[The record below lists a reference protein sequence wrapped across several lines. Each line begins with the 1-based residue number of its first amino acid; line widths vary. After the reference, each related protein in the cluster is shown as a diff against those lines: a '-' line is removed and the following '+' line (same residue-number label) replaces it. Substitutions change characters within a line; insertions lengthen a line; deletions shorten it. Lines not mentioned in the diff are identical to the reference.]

1 MAIFKIQ
8 AYSKIDKEDPEEA
21 MHRRARFL
29 IHKVME
35 EADRMVGSRRITSS
49 SSSRPCFLMGM
60 RLSKVKLRIGNR
72 LRGMKRRMLSTISAA
87 RGGTLR
93 QLRAC
98 RRLFVA
104 RLPRALLI

>member
-35 EADRMVGSRRITSS
+35 EADRMVGSRRI

-72 LRGMKRRMLSTISAA
+72 LRGMKRRTLSTISAA

-104 RLPRALLI
+104 RLPRPLLI